1 MQLQIYVEFSN
12 MKLTFGK
19 NEKLKSRKAFDE
31 LFSDGKTCVSHP
43 IRFVYKIKPKADYSI
58 RVGVSVGKKKFKHAV
73 DRNLLKRR
81 AKEAYRLNKLLLE
94 PNENYSVDLVMI
106 YTSTKH
112 QPFEVIE
119 QSVKTLLEKLNE
131 AIQTKKD

>member
-1 MQLQIYVEFSN
+1 

-31 LFSDGKTCVSHP
+31 LFSDGKTFVSHP
-43 IRFVYKIKPKADYSI
+43 IRFVYKIKPKEDYNI
-58 RVGVSVGKKKFKHAV
+58 RVGVSVSKKKFKHAV

-81 AKEAYRLNKLLLE
+81 SKEAYRLNKLLIE
-94 PNENYSVDLVMI
+94 TSEEYSIDLVMI
-106 YTSTKH
+106 YTSTK
-112 QPFEVIE
+112 QQSFEKIE
-119 QSVKTLLEKLNE
+119 EAVKILLEKLNQ

>member
-1 MQLQIYVEFSN
+1 MR
-12 MKLTFGK
+12 LTFGK

-31 LFSDGKTCVSHP
+31 LFSGGKTFVSHP
-43 IRFVYKIKPKADYSI
+43 VRFVYRIKPKEDYDI

-81 AKEAYRLNKLLLE
+81 CKEAYRLNKLIVE
-94 PNENYSVDLVMI
+94 PSPNYSVDLIMI
-106 YTSTKH
+106 YTSSKH
-112 QPFEVIE
+112 QPFEKIE
-119 QSVKTLLEKLNE
+119 EAIKILLPKLNE

>member
-1 MQLQIYVEFSN
+1 

-43 IRFVYKIKPKADYSI
+43 IRFVYKIKPKADYNI

-131 AIQTKKD
+131 AIQTKND

>member
-1 MQLQIYVEFSN
+1 

-43 IRFVYKIKPKADYSI
+43 IRFVYKIKPKADYNI

-94 PNENYSVDLVMI
+94 PNEKYSVDLVMI
-106 YTSTKH
+106 YTSTKQ

>member
-1 MQLQIYVEFSN
+1 

-31 LFSDGKTCVSHP
+31 LFSGGKTFVSHP
-43 IRFVYKIKPKADYSI
+43 VRFVYRIKPKEDYDI

-81 AKEAYRLNKLLLE
+81 CKEAYRLNKLIVE
-94 PNENYSVDLVMI
+94 PSPNYSVDLIMI
-106 YTSTKH
+106 YTSSKH
-112 QPFEVIE
+112 QPFEKIE
-119 QSVKTLLEKLNE
+119 
-131 AIQTKKD
+131 

>member
-1 MQLQIYVEFSN
+1 

-31 LFSDGKTCVSHP
+31 LFSDGKTFVSHP
-43 IRFVYKIKPKADYSI
+43 VRFVYRIKPKEDYDI

-81 AKEAYRLNKLLLE
+81 CKEAYRLNKLIVE
-94 PNENYSVDLVMI
+94 PSPNYSVDLIMI
-106 YTSTKH
+106 YTSSKH
-112 QPFEVIE
+112 QPFEKIE
-119 QSVKTLLEKLNE
+119 EAIKILLPKLNE

>member
-1 MQLQIYVEFSN
+1 ME
-12 MKLTFGK
+12 LTFGK

-43 IRFVYKIKPKADYSI
+43 IRFVYKIKPKADYNI

-94 PNENYSVDLVMI
+94 PNEKYSVDLVMI
-106 YTSTKH
+106 YTSTKQ

>member
-1 MQLQIYVEFSN
+1 

-19 NEKLKSRKAFDE
+19 NEKLKSRKAFDD
-31 LFSDGKTCVSHP
+31 LFSGGKTFVSHP
-43 IRFVYKIKPKADYSI
+43 VRFVYRIKPKEDYDI

-81 AKEAYRLNKLLLE
+81 CKEAYRLNKLIVE
-94 PNENYSVDLVMI
+94 PSPNYSVDLVMI
-106 YTSTKH
+106 YTSSKH
-112 QPFEVIE
+112 QPFEKIE
-119 QSVKTLLEKLNE
+119 EAIKILLPKLNE

>member
-1 MQLQIYVEFSN
+1 

-43 IRFVYKIKPKADYSI
+43 IRFVYKIKPKADYNI

-81 AKEAYRLNKLLLE
+81 AKEAYRLNKFLLE
-94 PNENYSVDLVMI
+94 PNEKYSIDLVMI

>member
-1 MQLQIYVEFSN
+1 

-31 LFSDGKTCVSHP
+31 LFSGGKTFVSHP
-43 IRFVYKIKPKADYSI
+43 VRFVYRIKPKEDYDI

-81 AKEAYRLNKLLLE
+81 CKEAYRLNKLIVE
-94 PNENYSVDLVMI
+94 PSPNYSVDLIMI
-106 YTSTKH
+106 YTSSKH
-112 QPFEVIE
+112 QPFEKIE
-119 QSVKTLLEKLNE
+119 VAIKILLPKLNE

>member
-1 MQLQIYVEFSN
+1 

-19 NEKLKSRKAFDE
+19 NEKLKSRKAFDD
-31 LFSDGKTCVSHP
+31 LFSGGKTFVSHP
-43 IRFVYKIKPKADYSI
+43 VRFVYRIKPKEDYDI

-81 AKEAYRLNKLLLE
+81 CKEAYRLNKLIVE
-94 PNENYSVDLVMI
+94 PSPNYSVDLIMI
-106 YTSTKH
+106 YTSSKH
-112 QPFEVIE
+112 QPFEKIE
-119 QSVKTLLEKLNE
+119 EAIKILLPKLNE

>member
-1 MQLQIYVEFSN
+1 

-31 LFSDGKTCVSHP
+31 LFSGGKTFVSHP
-43 IRFVYKIKPKADYSI
+43 VRFVYRIKPKEDYDI

-81 AKEAYRLNKLLLE
+81 CKEAYRLNKLIVE
-94 PNENYSVDLVMI
+94 SSPNYSVDLVMI
-106 YTSTKH
+106 YTSSKH
-112 QPFEVIE
+112 QPFEKIE
-119 QSVKTLLEKLNE
+119 EAIKILLPKLNE

>member
-1 MQLQIYVEFSN
+1 

-31 LFSDGKTCVSHP
+31 LFSGGKTFVSHP
-43 IRFVYKIKPKADYSI
+43 VRFVYRIKPKEDYDI

-81 AKEAYRLNKLLLE
+81 CKEAYRLNKLIVE
-94 PNENYSVDLVMI
+94 PSPNYSVDLVMI
-106 YTSTKH
+106 YTSSKH

-119 QSVKTLLEKLNE
+119 QSIKVLLEKLNE

>member
-1 MQLQIYVEFSN
+1 MF
-12 MKLTFGK
+12 
-19 NEKLKSRKAFDE
+19 
-31 LFSDGKTCVSHP
+31 
-43 IRFVYKIKPKADYSI
+43 
-58 RVGVSVGKKKFKHAV
+58 
-73 DRNLLKRR
+73 
-81 AKEAYRLNKLLLE
+81 E
-94 PNENYSVDLVMI
+94 PNENYSIDLVMI

>member
-1 MQLQIYVEFSN
+1 

-31 LFSDGKTCVSHP
+31 LFSGGKTFVSHP
-43 IRFVYKIKPKADYSI
+43 VRFVYRIKPKEDYDI

-81 AKEAYRLNKLLLE
+81 CKEAYRLNKLIVE
-94 PNENYSVDLVMI
+94 PSPKYSVDLVMI
-106 YTSTKH
+106 YTSSKH
-112 QPFEVIE
+112 QPFEKIE
-119 QSVKTLLEKLNE
+119 EAIKILLPKLNE

>member
-1 MQLQIYVEFSN
+1 

-31 LFSDGKTCVSHP
+31 LFSGGKTFVSHP
-43 IRFVYKIKPKADYSI
+43 VRFVYRIKPKEDYDI

-81 AKEAYRLNKLLLE
+81 CKEAYRLNKLIVE
-94 PNENYSVDLVMI
+94 PSPNYSIDLVMI
-106 YTSTKH
+106 YTSSKH
-112 QPFEVIE
+112 QPFEKIE
-119 QSVKTLLEKLNE
+119 EAIKILLPKLNE

>member
-1 MQLQIYVEFSN
+1 

-31 LFSDGKTCVSHP
+31 LFSDGKTFVSHP
-43 IRFVYKIKPKADYSI
+43 IRFVYKIKPKVDYDI

-81 AKEAYRLNKLLLE
+81 AKEAYRLNKLIVL
-94 PNENYSVDLVMI
+94 PSPDYSIDLVMI
-106 YTSTKH
+106 YTSSKP
-112 QPFEVIE
+112 QSFEVIE
-119 QSVKTLLEKLNE
+119 KSVNVLLEKLNE

>member
-1 MQLQIYVEFSN
+1 

-19 NEKLKSRKAFDE
+19 NEKLKSRKAFDD
-31 LFSDGKTCVSHP
+31 LFSGGKTFVSHP
-43 IRFVYKIKPKADYSI
+43 VRFVYRIKPKEDYDI

-81 AKEAYRLNKLLLE
+81 CKEAYRLNKLIVE
-94 PNENYSVDLVMI
+94 PSPNYSIDLVMI
-106 YTSTKH
+106 YTSSKH
-112 QPFEVIE
+112 QPFEKIE
-119 QSVKTLLEKLNE
+119 EAIKILLPKLNE

>member
-1 MQLQIYVEFSN
+1 

-31 LFSDGKTCVSHP
+31 LFSGGKTFVSHP
-43 IRFVYKIKPKADYSI
+43 VRFVYRIKPKEDYDI

-81 AKEAYRLNKLLLE
+81 CKEAYRLNKLIVE
-94 PNENYSVDLVMI
+94 PSPNYSVDLVMI
-106 YTSTKH
+106 YTSSKH
-112 QPFEVIE
+112 QPFEKIE
-119 QSVKTLLEKLNE
+119 GAIKTLLPKLNE

>member
-1 MQLQIYVEFSN
+1 

-31 LFSDGKTCVSHP
+31 LFSEGKTFVSHP
-43 IRFVYKIKPKADYSI
+43 IRFVYKINPKEDYNI
-58 RVGVSVGKKKFKHAV
+58 RVGVSVSKKKFKHAV

-81 AKEAYRLNKLLLE
+81 SREAYRLNKLLIE
-94 PNENYSVDLVMI
+94 TSEEYSIDLVMI
-106 YTSTKH
+106 YTSTK
-112 QPFEVIE
+112 QQSFEKIE
-119 QSVKTLLEKLNE
+119 EAVKILLEKLNQ

>member
-1 MQLQIYVEFSN
+1 

-31 LFSDGKTCVSHP
+31 LFSGGKTFVSHP
-43 IRFVYKIKPKADYSI
+43 IRFVYKIKPKEDYDI
-58 RVGVSVGKKKFKHAV
+58 RVGVSVSKKKCKHAV

-81 AKEAYRLNKLLLE
+81 SREAYRLNKLMIE
-94 PNENYSVDLVMI
+94 ASEKYSIDMVMI
-106 YTSTKH
+106 YTSSKH

-119 QSVKTLLEKLNE
+119 QSIKVLLEKLNE

>member
-31 LFSDGKTCVSHP
+31 LFSDGKTFVSHP
-43 IRFVYKIKPKADYSI
+43 IRFVYKIKPKADYNI

-73 DRNLLKRR
+73 DHPHFC
-81 AKEAYRLNKLLLE
+81 LNKMIQLE
-94 PNENYSVDLVMI
+94 PHLKIWNY
-106 YTSTKH
+106 
-112 QPFEVIE
+112 
-119 QSVKTLLEKLNE
+119 
-131 AIQTKKD
+131 

>member
-1 MQLQIYVEFSN
+1 

-31 LFSDGKTCVSHP
+31 LFSDGKTFVSHP
-43 IRFVYKIKPKADYSI
+43 IRFVYKIKPKADYNI

-94 PNENYSVDLVMI
+94 PNENYSIDLVMI

>member
-1 MQLQIYVEFSN
+1 

-19 NEKLKSRKAFDE
+19 NEKLKSKKAFDA
-31 LFSDGKTCVSHP
+31 LFSDSKTCVSHP
-43 IRFVYKIKPKADYSI
+43 VRFVYKIKPKQDYMV

-81 AKEAYRLNKLLLE
+81 LKEAYRLNKLLIE
-94 PNENYSVDLVMI
+94 HSNDFSVDLVMI
-106 YTSTKH
+106 YTSSKPQDYAT
-112 QPFEVIE
+112 IE
-119 QSVKTLLEKLNE
+119 KSVKILVEKLNE

>member
-1 MQLQIYVEFSN
+1 

-31 LFSDGKTCVSHP
+31 LFSDGKTFVSHP
-43 IRFVYKIKPKADYSI
+43 IRFVYKIKPKAEYDI

-81 AKEAYRLNKLLLE
+81 AKEAYRLNKTLVE
-94 PNENYSVDLVMI
+94 ISERYSIDLVMI
-106 YTSTKH
+106 YTSSKK
-112 QPFEVIE
+112 QSFEVID
-119 QSVKTLLEKLNE
+119 QSIKILLEKLNE

>member
-1 MQLQIYVEFSN
+1 

-31 LFSDGKTCVSHP
+31 LFSDGKTFVSHP
-43 IRFVYKIKPKADYSI
+43 IRFVYKIKTKVDYDI

-81 AKEAYRLNKLLLE
+81 AKEAYRLNKLIVLPSLD
-94 PNENYSVDLVMI
+94 YSIDLVMI
-106 YTSTKH
+106 YTSSKP
-112 QPFEVIE
+112 QSFEMIE
-119 QSVKTLLEKLNE
+119 QSIKVLLEKLNE

>member
-1 MQLQIYVEFSN
+1 

-31 LFSDGKTCVSHP
+31 LFSDGKTFVSHP
-43 IRFVYKIKPKADYSI
+43 IRFVYKIKPKKEYDI
-58 RVGVSVGKKKFKHAV
+58 RVGVSVSKKKFKHAV

-81 AKEAYRLNKLLLE
+81 SREAYRLNKLLVE
-94 PNENYSVDLVMI
+94 SSENYSIDLVMI
-106 YTSTKH
+106 YTSSKH
-112 QPFEVIE
+112 QPFEIIE
-119 QSVKTLLEKLNE
+119 KSVKTLLEKLNV

>member
-1 MQLQIYVEFSN
+1 

-31 LFSDGKTCVSHP
+31 LFSDGKTFVSHP
-43 IRFVYKIKPKADYSI
+43 IRFVYKIKPKAEYDI

-81 AKEAYRLNKLLLE
+81 AKEAYRLNKTLVE
-94 PNENYSVDLVMI
+94 ISESYSIDLVMI
-106 YTSTKH
+106 YTSSKK
-112 QPFEVIE
+112 QSFEVID
-119 QSVKTLLEKLNE
+119 QSIKILLEKLNE

>member
-1 MQLQIYVEFSN
+1 

-31 LFSDGKTCVSHP
+31 LFSDGKTFVSHP
-43 IRFVYKIKPKADYSI
+43 IRFVYKIKPKEEYDI
-58 RVGVSVGKKKFKHAV
+58 RVGVSVSKRKFKHAV

-81 AKEAYRLNKLLLE
+81 AKEAYRLNKLLIQTSE
-94 PNENYSVDLVMI
+94 QYSIDMVMI
-106 YTSTKH
+106 YTSSKH

-119 QSVKTLLEKLNE
+119 NSVKILLEKLNE
-131 AIQTKKD
+131 AIQTKKKPSQY

>member
-1 MQLQIYVEFSN
+1 

-31 LFSDGKTCVSHP
+31 LFSDGKTFVSHP
-43 IRFVYKIKPKADYSI
+43 IRFVYKVKPKEDYDI
-58 RVGVSVGKKKFKHAV
+58 RVGVSVSKKKFKHAV

-81 AKEAYRLNKLLLE
+81 AKEAYRLNKLTIL
-94 PNENYSVDLVMI
+94 PSPDYSIDLVMI
-106 YTSTKH
+106 YTSSKP
-112 QPFEVIE
+112 QSFEVIE
-119 QSVKTLLEKLNE
+119 KSVNVLLEKLNE

>member
-1 MQLQIYVEFSN
+1 

-31 LFSDGKTCVSHP
+31 LFSGGKTFVSHP
-43 IRFVYKIKPKADYSI
+43 VRFVYRIKPKEDYDI

-81 AKEAYRLNKLLLE
+81 CKEAYRLNKLIVE
-94 PNENYSVDLVMI
+94 PSPNYSVDLIMI
-106 YTSTKH
+106 YTSSKH
-112 QPFEVIE
+112 QPFEKIE
-119 QSVKTLLEKLNE
+119 EAIKILLPKLNE